1 MSSDNGNGSNV
12 SERIIDGLTV
22 RDVGG
27 VPCVL
32 ATDLAVR
39 LEFSVPVNI
48 HKLAKRLRKQEK
60 LNENDLFSTVETR
73 VDALGITQTF
83 EQLWLT
89 ETGAVIVAISSRTK
103 VANQICRWVVN
114 VFIEAR
120 HRRVSVAP
128 GVDIGIVLA
137 ALTDVRGE
145 LRAMRI
151 ELAAAHAKAWDA
163 NAAAF
168 AAMLN
173 ADRELWKEM
182 KAGRDAVNA
191 TFAGYDSLARRLGW
205 HEENVAIDGVITA
218 KQHIEL
224 RGAVKRIADIEV
236 LSGRWKNY
244 RAAMRDIDRDLG
256 ETVRWG
262 GNEQPWRMLPAQR
275 IGDARTCLARRH
287 KTALATLPADKRAEA
302 SQGDLFGPAVRPEKV
317 TKH

>member
-1 MSSDNGNGSNV
+1 MSSDNSNSV

-27 VPCVL
+27 VPHVL
-32 ATDLAVR
+32 ATELAVR
-39 LEFSVPVNI
+39 LEYAQPIDVN
-48 HKLAKRLRKQEK
+48 KLVKRLRKQGK
-60 LNENDLFSTVETR
+60 LSDVDSVATVATL
-73 VDALGITQTF
+73 VNGLGI
-83 EQLWLT
+83 EQSYTEWMLT

-120 HRRVSVAP
+120 HGRLGAAP